1 VRALL
6 QRAVRGTVTID
17 GTVVGQI
24 GTGWV
29 ILIGVTATDT
39 HQIADRLAERAANLR
54 CFSDEDGKMNLSAID
69 VQAEMLVISQFTLY
83 ADTAR
88 GRRPSFVQAAPPDQA
103 NPLVNRFAQRLRELD
118 LKVETGRF
126 GAHMVVTIVNDGP
139 VTIML
144 DSEDRR

>member
-24 GTGWV
+24 GPGWV

-103 NPLVNRFAQRLRELD
+103 NPLVNRFAQRLRDLD